1 MFMKNDNNQLLM
13 LLSSVQKEVKA
24 RILLLLWHSWHLRN
38 DVIHG
43 KGLATIKGSAEF
55 LVSYASSLK
64 ICSGIGGQELSDKGK
79 EAVWEGVVNLS
90 KPEAH
95 HEVKEPQC
103 WGPPPEGWVKLNTY
117 VGFCH
122 LTGHAST
129 GIVVRDSN
137 DSVLLSTRR
146 SIRHGG
152 GADQAEAE
160 ACLQG
165 IRLVAEWIKQPVCVE
180 SDCENLILAISRK
193 EEDRSRW
200 VGIIKEI
207 QATGD
212 ILPGCRFSH
221 IKREANQVAHELCQ
235 RALRN
240 QQVVVMRFRV
250 PLDLCSR
257 IEKERP
263 AN

>member
-1 MFMKNDNNQLLM
+1 MRKFWSLQFMKNDNDWLLM

-24 RILLLLWHSWHLRN
+24 RILLLLWRSWHLRN
-38 DVIHG
+38 DIIHG
-43 KGLATIKGSAEF
+43 KGLATVKGSAEF

-64 ICSGIGGQELSDKGK
+64 ICNDIGGQEPSDKRK
-79 EAVWEGVVNLS
+79 EVVWEGVVNLS

-103 WGPPPEGWVKLNTY
+103 WGPPPEGWVKLNTDA
-117 VGFCH
+117 GFCH
-122 LTGHAST
+122 LIGQAST

-137 DSVLLSTRR
+137 GSMLLSAWR

-165 IRLVAEWIKQPVCVE
+165 IRLVTEWIKQPVCVE
-180 SDCENLILAISRK
+180 SDCANLIQAISQK

-200 VGIIKEI
+200 AGIIKEI

-212 ILPGCRFSH
+212 ILPGCRFSN

-235 RALRN
+235 RTLRN
-240 QQVVVMRFRV
+240 Q
-250 PLDLCSR
+250 
-257 IEKERP
+257 
-263 AN
+263 

>member
-1 MFMKNDNNQLLM
+1 MALM
-13 LLSSVQKEVKA
+13 AFEEQ
-24 RILLLLWHSWHLRN
+24 RHSWE
-38 DVIHG
+38 
-43 KGLATIKGSAEF
+43 GLATVKGSAEF

-64 ICSGIGGQELSDKGK
+64 FCSGIGGQELSDKGK

-103 WGPPPEGWVKLNTY
+103 WGPPPEGWIKLNTY
-117 VGFCH
+117 VGFCQ
-122 LTGHAST
+122 

-137 DSVLLSTRR
+137 GSVLLSTWR

-180 SDCENLILAISRK
+180 SDCANLIPTISRK

-240 QQVVVMRFRV
+240 QQAVVMRFRV

>member
-1 MFMKNDNNQLLM
+1 MRKFWSLQFMKNDNDWLLT

-24 RILLLLWHSWHLRN
+24 RILLLLWRSWHLRN
-38 DVIHG
+38 DIIHG
-43 KGLATIKGSAEF
+43 KRLATVKGSAEF

-64 ICSGIGGQELSDKGK
+64 ICNDIGGQ
-79 EAVWEGVVNLS
+79 
-90 KPEAH
+90 
-95 HEVKEPQC
+95 EPQC
-103 WGPPPEGWVKLNTY
+103 WGPPPEGWVKLSTDA
-117 VGFCH
+117 GFCH
-122 LTGHAST
+122 LIGQAST

-137 DSVLLSTRR
+137 GSMLLSAWR

-165 IRLVAEWIKQPVCVE
+165 IRLVTEWIKQPVCVE
-180 SDCENLILAISRK
+180 SDCANLIQAISQK

-200 VGIIKEI
+200 AGIIKEI

-240 QQVVVMRFRV
+240 QQAVVMRFRV